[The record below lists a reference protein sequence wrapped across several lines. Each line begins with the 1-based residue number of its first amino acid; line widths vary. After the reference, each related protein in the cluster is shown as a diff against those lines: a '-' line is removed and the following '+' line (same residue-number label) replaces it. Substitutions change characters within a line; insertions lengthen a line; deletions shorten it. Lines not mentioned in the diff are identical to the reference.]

1 LFADPFAFPNHGPI
15 RLMFQP
21 MRLHHGVRQTQ
32 DLVQWVS
39 VSGSFGLC
47 DWPACVDWPACIDWT
62 VLSRDRHDGF
72 IDEPIVDQAS
82 NSQGDEKT

>member
-1 LFADPFAFPNHGPI
+1 
-15 RLMFQP
+15 MFQP
-21 MRLHHGVRQTQ
+21 MRLQHVVRQAQ

-47 DWPACVDWPACIDWT
+47 DWPACIDWT

-72 IDEPIVDQAS
+72 IDEPIVDQVS